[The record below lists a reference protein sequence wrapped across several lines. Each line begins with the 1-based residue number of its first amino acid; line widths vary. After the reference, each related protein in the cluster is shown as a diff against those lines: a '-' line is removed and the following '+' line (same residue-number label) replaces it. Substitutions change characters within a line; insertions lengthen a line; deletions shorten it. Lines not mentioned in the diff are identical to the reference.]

1 MARSIGDFLFS
12 MMGKEDP
19 RDALLAATAPQQ
31 ASTPA
36 GGGAYAAGADQQG
49 GTAAPQLAP
58 QATAYQSPPDL
69 VSLYAKVMDREG
81 ANRMIDRGV
90 GLIGASLAQ
99 DQNRASILNA
109 FGVGSSGTSHSA
121 QSAGGLFDTIANM
134 NKQRATLESQAA
146 QRAALPMIAQRYGL
160 DMATA
165 QYLMDTGKLEDVIKD
180 AEKPNRQ
187 TYTNPDGTTGVVD
200 LNTAAPAGASFGGT
214 KPRATKLV
222 TDDNGNQFMIY
233 EDDGTRVSEANVIEG
248 AGATNDIKELNRANE
263 ERAAKGL
270 APIPMEE
277 WVKTKGG
284 SSAGK
289 PLDAAGNVLPEPPKD
304 MAWKRDANGNV
315 ETNERGQP
323 IALPISGSELERER
337 DESVAAKGRQKQSRN
352 IMKEVVDSFV
362 ETAIKQSENKDG
374 WLPTTGVLG
383 GNVLARTLYQP
394 SADLDNTLRSISANI
409 SLDKLNEMRQN
420 SPTGASGLGQVTEG
434 EHRILQAVYGSVEQ
448 SQSKEQLQQN
458 LRKMQRTLDYIIN
471 VGVPDNMVE
480 AFIANQGVPEAKA
493 GTGGYT
499 IIGVE

>member
-1 MARSIGDFLFS
+1 MARSIGDFIFG

-99 DQNRASILNA
+99 EQNRASILNA
-109 FGVGSSGTSHSA
+109 FGVGSAGASHSA

-289 PLDAAGNVLPEPPKD
+289 QVDEKGNVLPDLPKD
-304 MAWKRDANGNV
+304 MAWERNPDGSVKTNEAGAPIAIPIAGGTVDTANKEAALTKEKNDRIKRDGA
-315 ETNERGQP
+315 TF
-323 IALPISGSELERER
+323 
-337 DESVAAKGRQKQSRN
+337 
-352 IMKEVVDSFV
+352 VVDNIDRALDQIDKGGWNTGPIGAVTQYVPGTSGYQLANTLTTIRSNIGFDKLQAMREASPTGGALGQV
-362 ETAIKQSENKDG
+362 SDFENKLLQSTFGSLEQAQSAEDIKYY
-374 WLPTTGVLG
+374 L
-383 GNVLARTLYQP
+383 NRIRTLY
-394 SADLDNTLRSISANI
+394 NRII
-409 SLDKLNEMRQN
+409 NE
-420 SPTGASGLGQVTEG
+420 GIEEDEAKFLLE
-434 EHRILQAVYGSVEQ
+434 
-448 SQSKEQLQQN
+448 KEQK
-458 LRKMQRTLDYIIN
+458 RSGGKTA
-471 VGVPDNMVE
+471 P
-480 AFIANQGVPEAKA
+480 A
-493 GTGGYT
+493 GNGGYT